1 MKGEGG
7 GGGEPEMFAQGGNS
21 CFPALRWCN
30 SGMKTPVPVLMYLSC
45 PIFFQCIFHSAHMC
59 KYCLKK
65 KGKFNGYCNECWLSG
80 SEKQEEK
87 KKRKCA
93 WILRGAEE
101 GLFRCSGVVG
111 FHEEEWFGGET
122 WLFFPLLLFP
132 RTQGSRLLQEGRALP
147 RHASLEGFLQATSRL
162 FGCHW
167 DCLKRICFCTVLQG
181 APHQEKSRSPLSTW
195 HCCYAFVNIKAKRLG
210 QCV

>member
-87 KKRKCA
+87 KKGNARES
-93 WILRGAEE
+93 WEE
-101 GLFRCSGVVG
+101 QRRVCLDARVSLGFMRRNDLGGKHDYFFPFCFFLVHRGVVCYKKA
-111 FHEEEWFGGET
+111 
-122 WLFFPLLLFP
+122 
-132 RTQGSRLLQEGRALP
+132 GR
-147 RHASLEGFLQATSRL
+147 SLDT
-162 FGCHW
+162 H
-167 DCLKRICFCTVLQG
+167 
-181 APHQEKSRSPLSTW
+181 H
-195 HCCYAFVNIKAKRLG
+195 
-210 QCV
+210 